1 MKKSEL
7 RKLILEAMAPPPPSA
22 DVKQLEKQRG
32 ASTAISNANKRI
44 NNPAELQSAFKG
56 WITSLGIQSG
66 AGTEQGKMKVP
77 YASVRAAVEKA
88 LKELNWK

>member
-7 RKLILEAMAPPPPSA
+7 IKIIREVAAAPVTGDA
-22 DVKQLEKQRG
+22 KQLEKTRT

-44 NNPAELQSAFKG
+44 NNPTELQQAFKG

-66 AGTEQGKMKVP
+66 AGTEQGKAKVP
-77 YASVRAAVEKA
+77 YSAVRTAIEKA
-88 LKELNWK
+88 LRELDWK

>member
-7 RKLILEAMAPPPPSA
+7 VELIKELAAPSVPG
-22 DVKQLEKQRG
+22 DVKQLEKTRT
-32 ASTAISNANKRI
+32 ASTSISNANKRI
-44 NNPAELQSAFKG
+44 NNPVELQQAFKG

-66 AGTEQGKMKVP
+66 AGTEQGKAKMN
-77 YASVRAAVEKA
+77 YSAVRTAVERA